1 MVTRHTPAEAI
12 LDIPGV
18 IAYCIAKGVSPY
30 TCSGDYTQSLGR
42 LLELRRVADPDG
54 FIAGLNRLVAK
65 AGPRCKSSRETSR
78 DRHRQGA
85 PVS

>member
-1 MVTRHTPAEAI
+1 MITRNTPAEAI

-42 LLELRRVADPDG
+42 LLELRDVADPEG
-54 FIAGLNRLVAK
+54 FIAGLNKLAAK
-65 AGPRCKSSRETSR
+65 RRPR
-78 DRHRQGA
+78 
-85 PVS
+85 